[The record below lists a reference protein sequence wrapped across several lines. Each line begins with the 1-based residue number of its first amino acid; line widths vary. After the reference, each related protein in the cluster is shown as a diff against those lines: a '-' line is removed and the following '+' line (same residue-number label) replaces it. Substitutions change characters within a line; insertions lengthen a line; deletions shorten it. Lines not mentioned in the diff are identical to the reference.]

1 MNSTE
6 QKQHKNEQTKITRHK
21 SLAEN
26 MNKTSAFLYY
36 GMTHIKENKYYC
48 TYSHLSPLRKPGMQE
63 ETNIKYL
70 QFSNLNAFILK
81 KKNSLSG
88 PKSNQQW
95 TATGPQLCFWLAT
108 IVLYCIPNV
117 NHLSVTTAKQKDKKW
132 DTLLSV
138 SLRQLLVTV
147 HSENYIP

>member
-6 QKQHKNEQTKITRHK
+6 QKQHKNEQTKITRQK

-63 ETNIKYL
+63 KTKIKYL

-81 KKNSLSG
+81 KKILYLG
-88 PKSNQQW
+88 PNLISNE
-95 TATGPQLCFWLAT
+95 QLQGHSCASDL
-108 IVLYCIPNV
+108 
-117 NHLSVTTAKQKDKKW
+117 
-132 DTLLSV
+132 
-138 SLRQLLVTV
+138 QLLFYTASQMLITFQSPLQSRKTRSGTPFSLF
-147 HSENYIP
+147 H